1 MAAIENLQFDLQH
14 AATPNATAALDFD
27 FCFSADELMRDTGT
41 DLMVALYDKH
51 HADEVSAALAALG
64 LKETLR
70 YAFADTLL
78 HIGWGRTNNTTAEFG
93 ANKQT
98 TVSEGAYAAAHK
110 NGKSHMS
117 NGYAGPDKVYK
128 NGAAHVATAHP
139 MHHDLVE
146 KLDGVHFYFRKSLRP
161 EGRAKLHFARK
172 IDLPVGATTMQS
184 GTARRAVVRVNEKGL
199 VIGGGHLL
207 AQLMGRRTNSA
218 IEYLQDVLDRR
229 SAELCRQTLVT
240 LWRKRQKKGLLLT
253 TDASDEQLSFLCD
266 FDYNDGNGLQPEIT
280 ISLTQTEALVPQ
292 PLLNMLEAV
301 YDTRPDSLV
310 FVTDDEGNIV
320 WQTRAQKNTA
330 TATTD
335 LWEKL
340 GALELDKDAL
350 HEIELHIKHLKPL
363 SLYAATPKTK
373 LKPARQYAITFAPL
387 SQDSAARLGTLMI
400 EPAASADMQTKLDYT
415 EAKLKS
421 MVDAAPVGIC
431 VTTEDAR
438 FESVNEA
445 YCAIYGYKPEDLVG
459 QPFTKVVPKNQEDA
473 WMRAHL
479 RFMEGKQDTRGEFTV
494 VDRQGRQRI
503 VLADSTR
510 TTGEDGKPR
519 KITFVLDITER
530 KRNEE
535 ALRGS
540 EDRLMKIFET
550 APLGICITNSNGLLE
565 TVNEAYCKLYGYT
578 PDELIGQPFTKVVP
592 PNQVDVW
599 RKTHDAFIAGK
610 TETRGEFKVRSKVG
624 KELTVLADSVRIT
637 GSDGQPKKV
646 TFVLDIT
653 ERKEAELKMR
663 NSEQEMRQNLE
674 ELTSTHEMMQ
684 QVQSTLQSSEARFRQ
699 LIQQAPIGICITD
712 TDGHFESVN
721 GAYAN
726 IYGYHA
732 EDLVGK
738 HFTLVVP
745 KDKEAWWR
753 DKHEKFIQGKD
764 DTRGEFTV
772 VNKRGEKLTVLADS
786 MRTTGADGKPR
797 KVTFVLDITDRKA
810 AERRITESEQRMA
823 SLIET
828 APMGICLTNKEGIF
842 ESVNSTY
849 CNIYGYKPEELVG
862 KHFSMVVPKN
872 QVDNWR
878 KVHDKFI
885 AGQTE
890 TRGEFTVVDKKGR
903 NLTVLADSLRITGSD
918 GEPKKVTFVLDIT
931 ERKRFESEITASEE
945 RLSALVA
952 TAPVGIC
959 VTDKSGILESVNETY
974 CKIYRYKPE
983 DLVGQPFTK
992 VVPKNQVDTWNKI
1005 HDRFIAG
1012 ETETKGEFTVMD
1024 STGKTLTVLADSI
1037 RILGKDGEPRKV
1049 TFVVDIT
1056 ERKEGEKRIRESED
1070 RLAKLIDTAPMGICI
1085 TNEEGVF
1092 ESVNSTYCQVY
1103 GYKPEDLVG
1112 NHFSMMVPKNQVDNW
1127 RKIHDRFIA
1136 GETETKGEFTVVH
1149 RKGHYLTVLA
1159 DSLRITGTD
1168 GRPKKVTFVLD
1179 ITDRKRFESEIKASE
1194 ERMAALIGTAPIG
1207 ICVTNKSGVFES
1219 VNESYCQL
1227 YGYHREDLIGKHFTQ
1242 MVPQTQVETWRKIHD
1257 RFIAGE
1263 TDTRGE
1269 FIVMHRNGKP
1279 LTVLAD
1285 SIRIVGSDGE
1295 PKKVTFVIDISD
1307 RKQTEEQL
1315 KQLSLVASKTDNAVI
1330 ITGPEGNIQW
1340 VNEGFTRLT
1349 GYTLADAAGK
1359 KPGSML
1365 QGPETDPA
1373 TVAKIREGLKANKPF
1388 TVSIRNYTKDK
1399 KPYWVSL
1406 SISPVFDMQGKV
1418 ENYIAIERDITF
1430 ELEYQNRLDQENKEK
1445 LAKAMDELKGMQSQ
1459 LVVSEK
1465 MAALGQLIAGVAHE
1479 VNTPISAVKA
1489 SARNMTRDI
1498 PEAISGLPVLLTKV
1512 PKTQLTLLQ
1521 EFLNAALLPAKALT
1535 TKEERQA
1542 REMIEQKLMEAGVDD
1557 AESIATTLVEIR
1569 VVNEIEKYLPLLS
1582 SKLAPSIMDLA
1593 YKLGQVKVNLG
1604 NIEMASEKTSHIVK
1618 ALKNYSY
1625 VNNTDRLVET
1635 ELTESMETILTLL
1648 HNQLKYGI
1656 EVVKNYE
1663 DVPKIPAYPDELGQ
1677 VWTNIITNAVQAM
1690 KGQGKISIGIR
1701 QVDAEFAEVSITD
1714 NGPGIPPEIQNRIF
1728 EPFFTT
1734 KAQGEGTGLGLDISR
1749 KIVEKHHAKIRV
1761 DSKPGKTTFTVTL
1774 PLHQTDAEAVLN
1786 AIPKVD

>member
-1 MAAIENLQFDLQH
+1 MAVIENLQFGSQLS
-14 AATPNATAALDFD
+14 ATDGPIATLDFD
-27 FCFSADELMRDTGT
+27 LAFMPDELMRDTSVE
-41 DLMVALYDKH
+41 LVVALFERY
-51 HADEVSAALAALG
+51 HAEGVNAALVPLG
-64 LKETLR
+64 LKDTLR
-70 YAFADTLL
+70 YSFAEAQLQISWGAAAFTP
-78 HIGWGRTNNTTAEFG
+78 TEFG
-93 ANKQT
+93 ANKLAVFADT
-98 TVSEGAYAAAHK
+98 AYTAAYQNSRSQA
-110 NGKSHMS
+110 S
-117 NGYAGPDKVYK
+117 NGQSLKEKNSQNGSGYASGSHTLAPDQIEKMEGVY
-128 NGAAHVATAHP
+128 
-139 MHHDLVE
+139 
-146 KLDGVHFYFRKSLRP
+146 FYFRKRLRP
-161 EGRAKLHFARK
+161 EGRAKLHFSRK
-172 IDLPVGATTMQS
+172 IHLPT
-184 GTARRAVVRVNEKGL
+184 GTVQAAGSPARQAVIRVNEKGL
-199 VIGGGHLL
+199 VLSGGPLL
-207 AQLMGRRTNSA
+207 AQMFGSRPHSSV
-218 IEYLQDVLDRR
+218 EYLQDILDPS
-229 SAELCRQTLVT
+229 SAELCRQTLAT
-240 LWRKRQKKGLLLT
+240 LWRKRSKTGVLLK
-253 TDASDEQLSFLCD
+253 SDGYEDKRSVVCD
-266 FDYNDGNGLQPEIT
+266 FEYTDTHGLQPEVIIT
-280 ISLTQTEALVPQ
+280 LTQTE
-292 PLLNMLEAV
+292 
-301 YDTRPDSLV
+301 SLV
-310 FVTDDEGNIV
+310 QQPVLDILEGIYENRPESFVCVTDDSGNMI
-320 WQTRAQKNTA
+320 WQKRTHTQTRNETA
-330 TATTD
+330 D
-335 LWEKL
+335 LWL
-340 GALELDKDAL
+340 QIGGFGFDKEVR
-350 HEIELHIKHLKPL
+350 HEIELHVKHLKPL
-363 SLYAATPKTK
+363 SLQATTPKTK
-373 LKPARQYAITFAPL
+373 LSPSRQYAITFAPIGVNGT
-387 SQDSAARLGTLMI
+387 ARLGTLII
-400 EPAASADMQTKLDYT
+400 EPAASAEMQTKLTYT
-415 EAKLKS
+415 EARLKS

-445 YCAIYGYKPEDLVG
+445 YCAIYGYNAEELIG
-459 QPFTKVVPKNQEDA
+459 QSFTKVVPKNQEEA
-473 WMRAHL
+473 WLRAHV
-479 RFMEGKQDTRGEFTV
+479 RFLEGKQDTRGEFTV

-550 APLGICITNSNGLLE
+550 APLGICITNQQGLLE
-565 TVNEAYCKLYGYT
+565 TVNDAYCKLYGYT
-578 PDELIGQPFTKVVP
+578 TEELIGQPFTKVVP
-592 PNQVDVW
+592 PNQVDLW

-610 TETRGEFKVRSKVG
+610 TETRGEFKVRSKAG
-624 KELTVLADSVRIT
+624 QELTVLADSVRIT

-653 ERKEAELKMR
+653 ERKEAEQMMR
-663 NSEQEMRQNLE
+663 HSEQELRQNLE
-674 ELTSTHEMMQ
+674 ELTTTHEMMQ
-684 QVQSTLQSSEARFRQ
+684 KVQATLQGSEARFRQ

-712 TDGHFESVN
+712 TEGIFESVN

-797 KVTFVLDITDRKA
+797 KVTFVLDITERKM
-810 AERRITESEQRMA
+810 AERRIQESEQRMA
-823 SLIET
+823 SLVET
-828 APMGICLTNKEGIF
+828 APMGICLTNKEGVF

-849 CNIYGYKPEELVG
+849 CNIYGYKPEELIG
-862 KHFSMVVPKN
+862 KHFSLVVPKN
-872 QVDNWR
+872 QVENWR

-885 AGQTE
+885 LGQTE

-918 GEPKKVTFVLDIT
+918 GEPRKVTFVLDIT
-931 ERKRFESEITASEE
+931 ERKRFESEIKASEE
-945 RLSALVA
+945 RL
-952 TAPVGIC
+952 T
-959 VTDKSGILESVNETY
+959 
-974 CKIYRYKPE
+974 
-983 DLVGQPFTK
+983 
-992 VVPKNQVDTWNKI
+992 
-1005 HDRFIAG
+1005 
-1012 ETETKGEFTVMD
+1012 
-1024 STGKTLTVLADSI
+1024 
-1037 RILGKDGEPRKV
+1037 
-1049 TFVVDIT
+1049 
-1056 ERKEGEKRIRESED
+1056 
-1070 RLAKLIDTAPMGICI
+1070 KLIDTAPMGICI
-1085 TNEEGVF
+1085 TNESGVF
-1092 ESVNSTYCQVY
+1092 ESVNSTYCQIY
-1103 GYKPEDLVG
+1103 DYKPEDLVG
-1112 NHFSMMVPKNQVDNW
+1112 NHFSMVVPKNQVENW

-1159 DSLRITGTD
+1159 DSLRMTGTD

-1207 ICVTNKSGVFES
+1207 ICVTNKEGVFES

-1242 MVPQTQVETWRKIHD
+1242 MVPNNQAETWRKTHD

-1263 TDTRGE
+1263 TETRGE
-1269 FIVMHRNGKP
+1269 FIVVHRNGKP

-1285 SIRIVGSDGE
+1285 SIRITGSDGQ

-1315 KQLSLVASKTDNAVI
+1315 KQLSLVASKTDNAVV
-1330 ITGPEGNIQW
+1330 ITGPEGNVQW

-1349 GYTLADAAGK
+1349 GYEAAEVMGK
-1359 KPGSML
+1359 KPGTLL

-1373 TVAKIREGLKANKPF
+1373 AVAKIREGLKAHKPF
-1388 TVSIRNYTKDK
+1388 TVSILNYTKDK
-1399 KPYWVSL
+1399 RPYWVSL

-1418 ENYIAIERDITF
+1418 ENFIAIERDITVEF
-1430 ELEYQNRLDQENKEK
+1430 DYQQSLEISKNKLEKALQEVNS
-1445 LAKAMDELKGMQSQ
+1445 MQGQ

-1498 PEAISGLPVLLTKV
+1498 PEAISELPVLLTKV

-1521 EFLNAALLPAKALT
+1521 EFLAAALQPAKSFT

-1542 REMIEQKLMEAGVDD
+1542 RETVEQKLIEAGVED
-1557 AESIATTLVEIR
+1557 AETIATTLVEIR
-1569 VVNEIEKYLPLLS
+1569 VVSGVEKYLPLLA
-1582 SKLAPSIMDLA
+1582 SKLAPAILGLA

-1625 VNNTDRLVET
+1625 VNNTDRLVDT
-1635 ELTESMETILTLL
+1635 DLVESVETILTLL

-1656 EVVKNYE
+1656 EVVKDYD

-1690 KGQGKISIGIR
+1690 KGQGKLSIEVR
-1701 QVDAEFAEVSITD
+1701 QADAEFAEVSITD

-1761 DSKPGKTTFTVTL
+1761 ESKPGKTTFTVSL
-1774 PLHQTDAEAVLN
+1774 PLVQANPDAVLN
-1786 AIPKVD
+1786 SIPKID